1 MAYDIVDQIQ
11 KMVAKAE
18 STDSAAEAE
27 TIMNKVR
34 ELLERHGVSLL
45 TITERERRDLDPV
58 GTSRDVYGFWAA
70 DSWVKKLSDA
80 AASYYGVRI
89 VWQKRGNYTQ
99 IAAIGR
105 ESARA
110 AFTAMMPYLRGQVN
124 RLGQRGWAN
133 HDFPSLSKARHQIGI
148 ALALRMYAMIRARTE
163 NVAASPKLTDGM
175 NALVPVDLVDL
186 ELKEAFPN
194 VPENT
199 RLWAKIKRPDHAAV
213 IAAREVNLSEQ
224 LDRAGVPKYITGKR

>member
-1 MAYDIVDQIQ
+1 MAYDIVEKIQ
-11 KMVAKAE
+11 QMVAKAE

-34 ELLERHGVSLL
+34 DLLEKHGVSLL
-45 TITERERRDLDPV
+45 TITDRERRDLDPV

-80 AASYYGVRI
+80 AAAYYGIRI
-89 VWQKRGNYTQ
+89 VWTKRGNRTA

-133 HDFPSLSKARHQIGI
+133 QDFPSVSKARHQIGI
-148 ALALRMYAMIRARTE
+148 ALALRMYAMVRER
-163 NVAASPKLTDGM
+163 NRHVAASPKLTDGM
-175 NALVPVDLVDL
+175 NALVPVDLL
-186 ELKEAFPN
+186 ELEMQEAFPDIKMAN
-194 VPENT
+194 LWKSVP
-199 RLWAKIKRPDHAAV
+199 RPSYAAIV
-213 IAAREVNLSEQ
+213 AAGEVNLADQ
-224 LDRAGVPKYITGKR
+224 LDRAGAPKYITGKR